1 MTLQEFRNH
10 MNPRFSYME
19 SAIDSIYFAIQ
30 KKQHCLLF
38 GPGGHAKSTIV
49 EEAIK
54 LFIGEAAFYK
64 DVFIA
69 NCAEDMDSTPIM
81 GYDDIPSLK
90 AGKLKK
96 VLDDTVFLKNDYAIL
111 EEGLD
116 APPMLI
122 NALKDPLMRGYV
134 CINGTCMPNRL
145 KSLFICTNV
154 DPVKWAG
161 KDNSRLALLQRFTY
175 SIEVKWPSYDYKHW
189 EGFLKKR
196 SIHNPIIAKFA
207 EIAHIE
213 KWEISPRSV
222 EKMSGLYTEFGI
234 QALENFERI
243 PANVLQKW
251 KDYEKNIPFIKEIC
265 NLQLRV
271 EAMRTMPLHERGN
284 EMIRITK
291 IARSIKGI
299 PVDGGFSEQL
309 KQCLVDA
316 KAIANAAVEAADQ
329 VTKTVVI

>member
-1 MTLQEFRNH
+1 

-19 SAIDSIYFAIQ
+19 SVIDSLYYAI
-30 KKQHCLLF
+30 KEKQHCLLF
-38 GPGGHAKSTIV
+38 GPGGHAKSTVV

-54 LFIGEAAFYK
+54 LFIGEEAFYK

-69 NCAEDMDSTPIM
+69 NCAEDMDSTPIL

-116 APPMLI
+116 GPAMLL

-134 CINGTCMPNRL
+134 CINGTCMPNKL

-154 DPVKWAG
+154 DPVTWAG
-161 KDNSRLALLQRFTY
+161 KDNSRLALLQRFTF
-175 SIEVKWPSYDYKHW
+175 SMEVKWPSYDYKAW
-189 EGFLKKR
+189 DGFFKKR
-196 SIHNPIIAKFA
+196 GIANPIVAKFA
-207 EIAHIE
+207 EIAHLE

-222 EKMSGLYTEFGI
+222 EKMQKIYAAYGI
-234 QALENFERI
+234 EALINFERM
-243 PANVLQKW
+243 PSNVYK
-251 KDYEKNIPFIKEIC
+251 KFVDYEKNVPFIKSISE
-265 NLQLRV
+265 LQLKV
-271 EAMRTMPLHERGN
+271 QEMRQMDPRKQIEESL
-284 EMIRITK
+284 RIEK
-291 IARSIKGI
+291 QARQIKGI

-309 KQCLVDA
+309 KQCIVES
-316 KAIANAAVEAADQ
+316 KAIASAAMEAIDNAN
-329 VTKTVVI
+329 KSIKI